1 MSVRARRRVLVI
13 SSFLPSRQSGGRV
26 RLRALMRGLAATHSV
41 SLLSFVPP
49 VPDAEELAEVR
60 GEYDEVVTV
69 PNDRLAPGRTAKRAL
84 QLHSLVSSRSFERVV
99 CEQRAFQIAL
109 DRMVARSRF
118 DIVHVEGCSMAH
130 YEFPE
135 GLPVVL
141 DEQNIEY
148 DVLRRVVS
156 VTGALPRKLYNYLD
170 YAKLKREEERAWR
183 AVAACALTSSRDE
196 DFVRRVLPGARTA
209 VVPNAVDLQRFAPTA
224 GGADR
229 GSLLFFGEIGYYP
242 NTDALHFFLRDVLPR
257 LRRSHPSIRLVIVGP
272 SVPKA
277 IQRYAS
283 ADVIVTGAVA
293 DVRPYLEAARAVIVP
308 LRVGG
313 GTRLKIL
320 EAMAMAKPVISTR
333 LGAEGLDVT
342 GERDILLADDPASFA
357 DQVRR
362 VLDDADLATQL
373 GSAARRM
380 VETEYDWKTSA
391 RKLEDLYEAAIV
403 EGTSARAA

>member
-1 MSVRARRRVLVI
+1 
-13 SSFLPSRQSGGRV
+13 
-26 RLRALMRGLAATHSV
+26 
-41 SLLSFVPP
+41 
-49 VPDAEELAEVR
+49 
-60 GEYDEVVTV
+60 
-69 PNDRLAPGRTAKRAL
+69 
-84 QLHSLVSSRSFERVV
+84 
-99 CEQRAFQIAL
+99 
-109 DRMVARSRF
+109 
-118 DIVHVEGCSMAH
+118 MAH

-135 GLPVVL
+135 GVPVVL

-333 LGAEGLDVT
+333 LGAEGLGVT
-342 GERDILLADDPASFA
+342 GGRDILLADDPASFA

-380 VETEYDWKTSA
+380 VETEYDWKTSV